1 MNQTTLLVF
10 AHPDDET
17 FSCGGSIAQWAK
29 DPGHHII
36 LYCATRGEAGK
47 RGDPP
52 LCSPEKLGEV
62 RTEELQRAADILGI
76 DQVVMRDFPDGKL
89 TDLPLNL
96 LVEDLQKIIS
106 NYTPQTVITFPPH
119 GISGH
124 PDHKAIHLATVE
136 AIRTGSVETK
146 LLYSVIPDSMA
157 RHFTQ
162 PIYSTPDK
170 DVSLEID
177 VSKERKTI
185 MKALQQHRTQHL
197 SIERVFPGVMD
208 GKWDR
213 IRNVEYFQEVT
224 LP

>member
-29 DPGHHII
+29 EPGHRII

-52 LCSPEKLGEV
+52 LCPPEKLGEV
-62 RTEELQRAADILGI
+62 RTAELQRAAAILGI
-76 DQVVMRDFPDGKL
+76 DQVIMGDYPDGKMA
-89 TDLPLNL
+89 DLPSSH
-96 LVEDLQKIIS
+96 LVDDLQKIIS

-124 PDHKAIHLATVE
+124 PDHKAVHLATVE
-136 AIRTGSVETK
+136 AIRTGSLETK
-146 LLYSVIPDSMA
+146 LLYSVIPDSRA

-162 PIYSTPDK
+162 PIYSTPDQN
-170 DVSLEID
+170 VTLEID
-177 VSKERKTI
+177 VSKERKII

-208 GKWDR
+208 GRW
-213 IRNVEYFQEVT
+213 NHLHHVEYYQEVT